1 VLIHNTL
8 PHQHHSEMEDMEHSI
23 EHQAASNVL
32 EYLQLAF
39 HLDMGGD
46 HLENFEKTTEVTLSA
61 PMIAHLTYLIPDLA
75 LLPEQS
81 STNAYYLVSDWH
93 SPTEYFWNETSFR
106 GPPTA

>member
-1 VLIHNTL
+1 
-8 PHQHHSEMEDMEHSI
+8 MEDMEHSI

-39 HLDMGGD
+39 LLDMGGD